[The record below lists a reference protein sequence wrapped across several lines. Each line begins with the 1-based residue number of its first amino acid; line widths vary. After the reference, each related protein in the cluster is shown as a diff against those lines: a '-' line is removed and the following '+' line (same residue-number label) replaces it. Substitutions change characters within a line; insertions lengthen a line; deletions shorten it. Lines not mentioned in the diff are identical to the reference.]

1 MRRSRID
8 IPGVGRVM
16 VTRTA
21 DVSDDSRRIY
31 SYLIRDEDGEL
42 LTRGRDLRS
51 QVSADPREHPGPREM
66 ARTLLHFLAAAP
78 DSFNSRTEA
87 WARAHDTE
95 LWLAADELEEEEL

>member
-1 MRRSRID
+1 MRRHRID
-8 IPGVGRVM
+8 IPGVGSLT

-21 DVSDDSRRIY
+21 DLSDDSRRIY
-31 SYLIRDEDGEL
+31 SYLIRDAEGEL

-51 QVSADPREHPGPREM
+51 QVSPDPREHPGPREM
-66 ARTLLHFLAAAP
+66 ARTLLRFLTGAP

-95 LWLAADELEEEEL
+95 LWMATDEMEEEDM